1 MTINKKK
8 KKAARMTRITI
19 NLKGIQAILQEKKIK
34 GERLHKLIDLNAAL
48 FFFFFNHENGYLRD
62 NHINLSMYLYK
73 NKMKKKFRFKRPVV
87 SIFCSLQL
95 FRAFRYVRVRQR
107 DGRGTSVDR
116 RLR

>member
-48 FFFFFNHENGYLRD
+48 FFFFLTTKHGMPSDDVENHTLY
-62 NHINLSMYLYK
+62 MYTLLHLYVACLYEM
-73 NKMKKKFRFKRPVV
+73 NICV
-87 SIFCSLQL
+87 
-95 FRAFRYVRVRQR
+95 AFFQFLY
-107 DGRGTSVDR
+107 RG
-116 RLR
+116 